1 MISSNS
7 DENQDTMQERHQAE
21 YPLVDNQ
28 EHELKSWH
36 IVMIV
41 LFILLMAY
49 YAKYRDATNAEKL
62 PSYIESFKQDH

>member
-7 DENQDTMQERHQAE
+7 DENQDTMQECHQAE

-28 EHELKSWH
+28 EYELKYWH

-49 YAKYRDATNAEKL
+49 YAKYHDATHAEKL